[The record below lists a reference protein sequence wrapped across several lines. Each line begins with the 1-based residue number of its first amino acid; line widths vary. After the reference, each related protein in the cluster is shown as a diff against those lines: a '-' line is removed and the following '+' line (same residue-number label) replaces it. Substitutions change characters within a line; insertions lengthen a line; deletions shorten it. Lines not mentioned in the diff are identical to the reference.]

1 LNKLIYS
8 DFIIR
13 FAVKK
18 KTKSEGSD
26 EVSLLAP

>member
-18 KTKSEGSD
+18 TKSEGSD